1 MKIKFFI
8 VALVLSMCSFSQ
20 NIPYNEEEIAINEY
34 INGTLLQPQESSKSI
49 LAILIG
55 DFGPTDRDGNQN
67 FLKSNTLK
75 KLAESL
81 SNQGIST
88 FRYDKRIVKQI
99 RKGKVD
105 NNIRFNDFITDAIST
120 ISYFKSQNTFSK
132 IYVIGHG
139 QGSLVGMVA
148 AQNLSDGFISLA
160 GSGRSLDKTL
170 QSEID
175 KNAPMFTED
184 TAKVLDILKQGETT
198 SNYPKALASIFSE
211 ELQPFLSSWI
221 QFDPVSEI
229 AKLNIPILII
239 NGTKDLQVGIEEST
253 ALKNASKG
261 ATLKIIK
268 KMNHIL
274 YTIEGDDLENS
285 KSYNESYRKINPE
298 VIESISAFIK

>member
-1 MKIKFFI
+1 MKIKFFL
-8 VALVLSMCSFSQ
+8 AAAFLSIYSFSQ
-20 NIPYNEEEIAINEY
+20 NGTYAEEEITINEY
-34 INGTLLQPQESSKSI
+34 ISGSLLKSQQNSRSI

-81 SNQGIST
+81 SDQGIST

-105 NNIRFNDFITDAIST
+105 NDIRFNDFITDAVST
-120 ISYFKSQNTFSK
+120 ISYFKSQNSFSK

-139 QGSLVGMVA
+139 QGSLVGMIA
-148 AQNLSDGFISLA
+148 AQDLSDGFISLA

-170 QSEID
+170 QSEIE
-175 KNAPMFTED
+175 KNAPMFSED
-184 TAKVLDILKQGETT
+184 TAKVLDILKQGKTT
-198 SNYPKALASIFSE
+198 PHYPKALASIFSE

-221 QFDPVSEI
+221 QFDPIAEI
-229 AKLNIPILII
+229 AKLNTPVLII
-239 NGTKDLQVGIEEST
+239 NGTKDLQVSVEEST
-253 ALKNASKG
+253 ALKNASKS
-261 ATLKIIK
+261 ATLKIID

-298 VIESISAFIK
+298 VINSITTFIK